1 MMRQGWIVADP
12 GPDNAG
18 MNSPT
23 PQDPKRDR
31 QADQDLL
38 FKGLVITLIGAG
50 ILLGALYARSPSVQE
65 LLAGSR
71 VVGWFALVLGL
82 ALLGRYYLRRRR
94 GGSSQPRG

>member
-1 MMRQGWIVADP
+1 MRQGWIVADP
-12 GPDNAG
+12 GTDNAG
-18 MNSPT
+18 MNAPT
-23 PQDPKRDR
+23 PQDPKQDR

-65 LLAGSR
+65 LLASSR
-71 VVGWFALVLGL
+71 LVGWFALVLGL

-94 GGSSQPRG
+94 SGSSEPRG